1 MKVETKVVATNDYH
15 SLYTTNIS
23 LKKGEKYTL
32 INRDNNH
39 WFFVKD
45 QFGNTGY
52 APANHLE
59 ILYDYDNMPVST
71 IGVNAANKSKQSHL
85 EKEWFH
91 NNLTRSQAYSLLVN
105 SQSENGTYLVRNNS
119 SDKGKFTLCVY
130 KK

>member
-1 MKVETKVVATNDYH
+1 MVALNDYH

-32 INRDNNH
+32 INQDNTN
-39 WFFVKD
+39 WFFLKD

-59 ILYDYDNMPVST
+59 ILYDYDNMPPST
-71 IGVNAANKSKQSHL
+71 IEVTGSNKKL
-85 EKEWFH
+85 YYLDKEWFH

-105 SQSENGTYLVRNNS
+105 SHSENGTYLVRNNS